1 MNTSNTDI
9 FRNYLNEGIIEKLK
23 DESAIPG
30 CVHYFPQRDVIR
42 NDKKATKV
50 RAVFDASAKLR
61 KSPSLNEC
69 LYAGPCLL
77 SLVSDILLGFRLL
90 KIVLISDIK
99 QAFSNVG
106 IWAEDC
112 DYIRFLWFKDI
123 FSENPQITV
132 YRLLRVVFGLICL
145 PIC

>member
-9 FRNYLNEGIIEKLK
+9 FRNYLNEVIIEKLK

-30 CVHYFPQRDVIR
+30 CVHYAVLPQRAVVR
-42 NDKKATKV
+42 NDKKTTKV
-50 RAVFDASAKLR
+50 RAVFDASAKLP

-99 QAFSNVG
+99 QASSNVR

-123 FSENPQITV
+123 F
-132 YRLLRVVFGLICL
+132 F
-145 PIC
+145 